1 MSDAL
6 TDAIAQPIPILPWLG
21 VVITVLNSSFFTLDE
36 GMQRKPDKSLAKW
49 QKLLQKA
56 AEDIS

>member
-21 VVITVLNSSFFTLDE
+21 ELVTVGLRRCSCILHSTLILI
-36 GMQRKPDKSLAKW
+36 SLAMRP
-49 QKLLQKA
+49 
-56 AEDIS
+56 